1 MQTEPHLLQH
11 HAMPLGK
18 LLSVTLGGIRE
29 TGHRALAEEEAEHA
43 ADVTSANLS
52 SSHSLVNLCRLRL
65 HVSACSHSQIRDSQG
80 RTTWVFNASISLL
93 SKSRPRTHLVAMLLG
108 SIQNAVDEFA
118 GDLVQVL
125 IASWLLT
132 GLASV
137 RACE

>member
-1 MQTEPHLLQH
+1 MFPRPYWAILQTQTKPHLLQH

-65 HVSACSHSQIRDSQG
+65 HVSACSHSQVRDSQG
-80 RTTWVFNASISLL
+80 RTTRVFNAKFAHCPNHGREPTWWPCSLAASKMPLMSLPVIL
-93 SKSRPRTHLVAMLLG
+93 SRYS
-108 SIQNAVDEFA
+108 
-118 GDLVQVL
+118 
-125 IASWLLT
+125 
-132 GLASV
+132 
-137 RACE
+137 